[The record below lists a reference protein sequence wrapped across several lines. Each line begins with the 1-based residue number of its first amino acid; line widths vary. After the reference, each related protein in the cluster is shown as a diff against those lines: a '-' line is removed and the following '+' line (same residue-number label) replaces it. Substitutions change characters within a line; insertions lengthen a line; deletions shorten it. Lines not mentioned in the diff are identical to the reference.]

1 MSVFSKFLK
10 ERIETMHVSV
20 MHLSERLDTTSAVI
34 LKYMSGKELPQTV
47 REVRRI
53 GRSIPLS
60 TPDQLALLESYYV
73 TRYGANNYKCF
84 QHISEMLRGIENYHL
99 ELSGEPKKI
108 PFQMVSA
115 SGITTDLSGKPDFS
129 NASTALQD
137 REPILTGT
145 GKLQTEYILTR
156 FLAQIPL
163 SENKQPISVRVLLQP
178 DHTQFMKLLLLH
190 TARPDVKVE
199 QLICLKENPDDNG
212 NLLEILPIMAFY
224 RNKVNYH
231 CKYYYDNA
239 QSHINQMTFLPVM
252 ILLPDAVFL
261 CNADLDSCSVIRNQT
276 MVNYFSAYFD
286 DVSRECDSLGI
297 SIPLF
302 SPYHD
307 FQLKS
312 KSCGNSIEMFGY
324 SPLFTLGMTRKILE
338 DHLLLEGAARQ
349 SFIDLVDYEFT
360 QLNRQC
366 SLFHFFEKD
375 ALRVFLEQGAFPDYP
390 PAEGFYRL
398 PSLAVR
404 LQIINNLIKLD
415 RGNHITSHMTNH
427 AFFHIQNKT
436 QLLSNSVEGVVEI
449 RCQPSGICTAVLMKE
464 ACLCN
469 TLHQFGSFA
478 LDLNWFCSREETVEY
493 MEALV
498 KEYSAK
504 L

>member
-1 MSVFSKFLK
+1 MMFRK
-10 ERIETMHVSV
+10 
-20 MHLSERLDTTSAVI
+20 
-34 LKYMSGKELPQTV
+34 
-47 REVRRI
+47 
-53 GRSIPLS
+53 
-60 TPDQLALLESYYV
+60 
-73 TRYGANNYKCF
+73 
-84 QHISEMLRGIENYHL
+84 
-99 ELSGEPKKI
+99 
-108 PFQMVSA
+108 
-115 SGITTDLSGKPDFS
+115 
-129 NASTALQD
+129 
-137 REPILTGT
+137 
-145 GKLQTEYILTR
+145 
-156 FLAQIPL
+156 
-163 SENKQPISVRVLLQP
+163 
-178 DHTQFMKLLLLH
+178 
-190 TARPDVKVE
+190 
-199 QLICLKENPDDNG
+199 
-212 NLLEILPIMAFY
+212 
-224 RNKVNYH
+224 
-231 CKYYYDNA
+231 
-239 QSHINQMTFLPVM
+239 
-252 ILLPDAVFL
+252 
-261 CNADLDSCSVIRNQT
+261 
-276 MVNYFSAYFD
+276 
-286 DVSRECDSLGI
+286 ECDSLGI

-307 FQLKS
+307 FLLKS
-312 KSCGNSIEMFGY
+312 KSCGDSIEMFGY

-360 QLNRQC
+360 QLTRQC
-366 SLFHFFEKD
+366 ALFHFFEKD